1 MRDRIHVLGASGS
14 GTSTLASALAAAH
27 GHRHLDTDDFFWLPS
42 DPPFQHRWPL
52 EERLAKLRAAVAET
66 PRWVLAGSLCGWG
79 DPLIPE
85 FELVVFLLV
94 PTEVRLARLRAR
106 EQARYGTA
114 IAPGGSLHEASAEFL
129 EWAARYDAGDLEM
142 RSRARHEAWLAALP
156 GPVLRLEG
164 DRPVAEQLAR
174 VEASMGAPAD
184 GATTRVV
191 GRYRITVGDGRS
203 TEALVAA
210 GQYGYAHSC
219 LNSECFPARHFGG
232 ARVREIVLLELDRP
246 LPSDGII
253 AAAARLG
260 LERPTY
266 EDALYFGVA
275 HPEAQRERP
284 IVFLHDPW
292 FGFFGRRDV
301 LCLWSNA
308 GRRELGLEGYDE
320 PWSPNHRF
328 AFVRRDGVRS

>member
-1 MRDRIHVLGASGS
+1 MTSRVHILGASGS
-14 GTSTLASALAAAH
+14 GTSTLAAALAAAH

-42 DPPFQHRWPL
+42 DPPFQHRRPHD
-52 EERLAKLRAAVAET
+52 ERLATLGAALAET
-66 PRWVLAGSLCGWG
+66 PRWVLSGSLCGWG
-79 DPLIPE
+79 DPFIPE

-94 PTEVRLARLRAR
+94 PTATRLARLRAR
-106 EQARYGTA
+106 ERARYGAEA
-114 IAPGGSLHEASAEFL
+114 IAPGGPLHKASVEFL
-129 EWAARYDAGDLEM
+129 EWAAGYDAGDPEM
-142 RSRARHEAWLAALP
+142 RSRAMHEAWLAGLP

-164 DRPVAEQLAR
+164 DRPVVEQLER
-174 VEASMGAPAD
+174 VEASMGVSGRSAA
-184 GATTRVV
+184 ARVV
-191 GRYRITVGDGRS
+191 GSYWITVGDGRS

-210 GQYGYAHSC
+210 GDYGYAHSC
-219 LNSECFPARHFGG
+219 LNSESFPARHFGG
-232 ARVREIVLLELDRP
+232 RRIREIVLLELDRS

-253 AAAARLG
+253 ADAARLG

-266 EDALYFGVA
+266 EDALYFGIG

-301 LCLWSNA
+301 LCLWTNA

-320 PWSPNHRF
+320 PWSPGHRF
-328 AFVRRDGVRS
+328 AFVKGVRS

>member
-1 MRDRIHVLGASGS
+1 MLDRIHVLGASGS

-27 GHRHLDTDDFFWLPS
+27 GYRHLDTDDFFWLPS
-42 DPPFQHRWPL
+42 HPPFQHRRPVD
-52 EERLAKLRAAVAET
+52 ERLARLHTAVAET
-66 PRWVLAGSLCGWG
+66 RRWVLSGSLCGWG

-106 EQARYGTA
+106 EQARYGVDA
-114 IAPGGSLHEASAEFL
+114 ILPGGPLHEASGEFL
-129 EWAARYDAGDLEM
+129 DWASRYDAGDREM
-142 RSRARHEAWLAALP
+142 RSRAMHEAWLAALP
-156 GPVLRLEG
+156 GPVLRLQG

-174 VEASMGAPAD
+174 VEASMRARGSV
-184 GATTRVV
+184 ATARVV
-191 GRYRITVGDGRS
+191 GSYRITVGDGRT

-219 LNSECFPARHFGG
+219 LNSESFPARHFGG
-232 ARVREIVLLELDRP
+232 ERIREIVLLELDRS
-246 LPSDGII
+246 LPSDEII

-260 LERPTY
+260 LERPNY

-301 LCLWSNA
+301 LCLWTNA
-308 GRRELGLEGYDE
+308 GRRELGLEGYDD
-320 PWSPNHRF
+320 PWPPSHRF
-328 AFVRRDGVRS
+328 AFVKGV